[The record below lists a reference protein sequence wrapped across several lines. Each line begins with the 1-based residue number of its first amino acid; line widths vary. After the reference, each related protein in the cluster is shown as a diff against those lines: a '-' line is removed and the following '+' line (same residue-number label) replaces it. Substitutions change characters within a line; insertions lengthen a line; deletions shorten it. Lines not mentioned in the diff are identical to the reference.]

1 MTEPQTKQ
9 RRTLTWVA
17 VAIGVLA
24 LLWAGYLQVKVS
36 SEKDG
41 ATTQAQSLADRVTEA
56 CRQGGKTAED
66 LGPACPQATKIQ
78 NDPTPP
84 AAGPQGERGD
94 PGLKGEPGE
103 PAPIVP
109 GPPGPVGP
117 KGDKGDPGQN
127 GERGPGGEP
136 GTSGPQGEPGDQGQ
150 KGDKGE
156 KGDPGEGGQPG
167 EAVYVTSI
175 HLDMTTCTGTGTLS
189 NGAAFAVNLDG
200 CLIPA
205 NRPT

>member
-1 MTEPQTKQ
+1 MTEPQIKQ

-17 VAIGVLA
+17 VLIGVLA

-41 ATTQAQSLADRVTEA
+41 ATNQAQSLADRVTEA

-78 NDPTPP
+78 NEPPPP
-84 AAGPQGERGD
+84 AAGPKGEKGDPGRNGEPGSPAPVVPGPTGPQGPGGEPGQGGPVGERGPEG
-94 PGLKGEPGE
+94 PG
-103 PAPIVP
+103 
-109 GPPGPVGP
+109 GPVGP
-117 KGDKGDPGQN
+117 KGDPGQ
-127 GERGPGGEP
+127 PGA
-136 GTSGPQGEPGDQGQ
+136 
-150 KGDKGE
+150 KGE
-156 KGDPGEGGQPG
+156 KGDPGEGGEPG

-175 HLDMTTCTGTGTLS
+175 RLDMTTCTGTGTLS
-189 NGAAFAVNLDG
+189 NGNAFTVNVDG